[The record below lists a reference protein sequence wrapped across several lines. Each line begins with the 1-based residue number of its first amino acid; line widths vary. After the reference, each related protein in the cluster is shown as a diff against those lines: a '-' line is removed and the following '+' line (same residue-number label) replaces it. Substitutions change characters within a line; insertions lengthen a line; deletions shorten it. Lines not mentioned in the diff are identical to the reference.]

1 MAQAK
6 GAVGAPAGMERYLRP
21 TQLTDALASLDSGSR
36 TIIAGGTD
44 YYPARVGKPLDED
57 ILDVTALR
65 ELGRV
70 EDTGDAYR
78 IGALVTW
85 TDILRAGL
93 PLWFAALKGAA
104 REVGGLQV
112 QNAGTIAGN
121 LCNASPAA
129 DGVPVLMSYDASVEL
144 ASVVGKRR
152 VPLVDFITGSRTT
165 SRAANEMVTSI
176 LVPKPKR
183 PARSIFLKLGT
194 RHYLV
199 ISIVMVSA
207 VLEEAVDGTVAAA
220 RIAVGACS
228 EIAMRL
234 TALEDD
240 LVGQRLLPDLAG
252 VAAPRHLSGLSPIDD
267 IRGPASYRRDAAL
280 TLVQRALA
288 ELGAAT

>member
-1 MAQAK
+1 
-6 GAVGAPAGMERYLRP
+6 MERYLRP
-21 TQLTDALASLDSGSR
+21 AQLTEALASLDTGSR

-65 ELGRV
+65 ELGRI

-93 PLWFAALKGAA
+93 PPWFAALKGAA

-129 DGVPVLMSYDASVEL
+129 DGVPVLLSYDASVEL
-144 ASVVGKRR
+144 ASVDGERR
-152 VPLVDFITGSRTT
+152 VPLVDFITGNRSTG
-165 SRAANEMVTSI
+165 RAANELVTAI

-183 PARSIFLKLGT
+183 PARSTFLKLGA
-194 RHYLV
+194 RRYLV

-207 VLEEAVDGTVAAA
+207 VLEEALDGTVAAA

-228 EIAMRL
+228 EVATRL
-234 TALEDD
+234 AALEDD
-240 LVGQRLLPDLAG
+240 LVGRRLLPDLAG
-252 VAAPRHLSGLSPIDD
+252 IVAPRHLSGLSPIDD
-267 IRGPASYRRDAAL
+267 IRGPAGYRRDAAL
-280 TLVQRALA
+280 TLTKRALA
-288 ELGAAT
+288 ELGVAT

>member
-1 MAQAK
+1 
-6 GAVGAPAGMERYLRP
+6 MEHYLRP
-21 TQLTDALASLDSGSR
+21 TQLTDALASLDTGSR

-44 YYPARVGKPLDED
+44 YYPARVGKPLDDD

-65 ELGRV
+65 ELGRI
-70 EDTGDAYR
+70 EDAGDAYR

-85 TDILRAGL
+85 TDILRADV
-93 PLWFAALKGAA
+93 PPWFAALKSAA
-104 REVGGLQV
+104 RDVGGLQV

-144 ASVVGKRR
+144 ASLKGERR
-152 VPLVDFITGSRTT
+152 ASLADFITGNRTT
-165 SRAANEMVTSI
+165 SRAADELVTAI

-183 PARSIFLKLGT
+183 PARSTFLKLGA
-194 RHYLV
+194 RRYLV

-234 TALEDD
+234 PSLEAD
-240 LVGQRLLPDLAG
+240 LVGRKLLPDLAG

-267 IRGPASYRRDAAL
+267 IRGHAVYRRDAAL
-280 TLVQRALA
+280 TLIKRALA
-288 ELGAAT
+288 ELGGAI